1 MSKWK
6 NFGDVNFSEYGGILT
21 RRCEDRQEDVS
32 FFQLIVNESGRYA
45 FYGTVVNVMDYKDE
59 QCIKDEAKI
68 SKYRSS
74 TDYILND
81 PESAVVDLLN
91 SYGYGAMEF
100 SAVNKDGKGA
110 YSMDINDFA
119 LTEVELAAFMEDLN
133 IPEKFQPV
141 FNLHVISY
149 YGSDYKGIEDTFH
162 TNDWEDIKSYC
173 HEKLMKGFNVEIED
187 DRDGKSI
194 RLDSGKYIDTFE
206 LRNGEFPV
214 DEQYMEVDYG
224 IEDKEF

>member
-21 RRCEDRQEDVS
+21 RKCEDRQEDVS
-32 FFQLIVNESGRYA
+32 FFQLIVNESVRYA

-59 QCIKDEAKI
+59 QCIKEMAEI
-68 SKYRSS
+68 YKYKSS

-91 SYGYGAMEF
+91 KYGDMNF
-100 SAVNKDGKGA
+100 SAVNKDGKCA

-119 LTEVELAAFMEDLN
+119 LTEQELDTFMKDLN
-133 IPEKFQPV
+133 IPEEFRPV
-141 FNLHVISY
+141 FNIHVISY
-149 YGSDYKGIEDTFH
+149 YGSDYRGIEDTFH
-162 TNDWEDIKSYC
+162 TNYWEDIKSYC

-187 DRDGKSI
+187 DRDGKSV
-194 RLDSGKYIDTFE
+194 RLDSERYIDTFE
-206 LRNGEFPV
+206 SRNGEFPV